1 MRHLNGESVVTGVS
15 ELLAGGRYVV
25 AEKRGKC
32 GGEGRVSLRR
42 WREIWAG
49 KGKRAL
55 GETAEKTKP
64 KIVRISVA
72 GNRGEKRANQFE
84 KKHVERISFRF
95 RDFDETPKCM

>member
-1 MRHLNGESVVTGVS
+1 M
-15 ELLAGGRYVV
+15 

-32 GGEGRVSLRR
+32 GGEGRVGFGR

-64 KIVRISVA
+64 EIVRISVA
-72 GNRGEKRANQFE
+72 GNGGEKRANQLE
-84 KKHVERISFRF
+84 KKHVERISFRL